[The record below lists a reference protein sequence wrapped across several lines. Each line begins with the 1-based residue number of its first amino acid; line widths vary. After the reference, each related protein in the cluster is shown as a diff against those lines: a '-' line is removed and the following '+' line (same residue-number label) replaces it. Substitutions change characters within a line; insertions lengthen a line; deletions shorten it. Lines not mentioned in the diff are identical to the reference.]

1 MDIRLATCRKTT
13 QCSYCLQDITIGEPV
28 IRGRIWSKR
37 SESEEGHISRW
48 VMNFRWHGKRLSDS
62 QCCWLAQ
69 ELDKLS
75 TTTYVETRGRKRIV
89 LPKEQRDRRLH
100 LLRKRARQMQLVK
113 HAMSVPTEQRDI
125 DEVIRIGGVLEEI
138 KEEMASLGGAPK
150 SW

>member
-13 QCSYCLQDITIGEPV
+13 RCSYCNQDVLIGEPV
-28 IRGRIWSKR
+28 VRGRVWQKR
-37 SESEEGHISRW
+37 SESEGNIKRW
-48 VMNFRWHGKRLSDS
+48 IMNFRWHGRRQSDG

-89 LPKEQRDRRLH
+89 LPKIQRERRLY
-100 LLRKRARQMQLVK
+100 LLRKRARQVQRLK
-113 HAMSVPTEQRDI
+113 HILTVPTAQRDI
-125 DEVIRIGGVLEEI
+125 DEVIKIGMVFDEIREEIVNLGGV
-138 KEEMASLGGAPK
+138 PK